1 MRRRAGTTLPLYVG
15 GFLGPFGGAVVP
27 VLVPQLRD
35 AFSAPTETIA
45 LAIPAYL
52 VPFALLQLVSG
63 TLGERIGRRRVVR
76 TGYLVYALSCVASA
90 LAPDI
95 GVFLGTRALSGAA
108 NAFLTP
114 LLLAGLADLT
124 TARLGRA
131 VGTFA
136 AVQTSAAALSPLCGG
151 LLGALG
157 WRAAFVAPAAVAVAL
172 ALLPPPDAVRA
183 EGVALPR
190 FRSVLTGRVGLVSA
204 AAFAAYCGTAGVN
217 FLVAVLAADRFGIDS
232 IGRGVVLAGFGV
244 AGMLLGRL
252 AGAAVDRLGLARV
265 AVTGSLVCGLLVALL
280 GFAPGPIALAA
291 LWTLV
296 GAASALIW
304 AGLNLLAV
312 NAVPGNRAGGTSVI
326 GAFKFAGSAV
336 APLMWLPLYHVDPR
350 LGFAGAGAMAALAGA
365 FILPL
370 GRRARLGAWLRSRS
384 PRSGT
389 PSRRSSTPSAT
400 SAPTSP
406 PSAGDPS
413 PSGSSP
419 SAST

>member
-1 MRRRAGTTLPLYVG
+1 
-15 GFLGPFGGAVVP
+15 
-27 VLVPQLRD
+27 
-35 AFSAPTETIA
+35 
-45 LAIPAYL
+45 
-52 VPFALLQLVSG
+52 
-63 TLGERIGRRRVVR
+63 
-76 TGYLVYALSCVASA
+76 
-90 LAPDI
+90 
-95 GVFLGTRALSGAA
+95 
-108 NAFLTP
+108 
-114 LLLAGLADLT
+114 
-124 TARLGRA
+124 
-131 VGTFA
+131 
-136 AVQTSAAALSPLCGG
+136 
-151 LLGALG
+151 
-157 WRAAFVAPAAVAVAL
+157 
-172 ALLPPPDAVRA
+172 
-183 EGVALPR
+183 
-190 FRSVLTGRVGLVSA
+190 VGLVSA

>member
-1 MRRRAGTTLPLYVG
+1 MPRRAGSTLPLYIG

-52 VPFALLQLVSG
+52 IPFAVLQLVSG
-63 TLGERIGRRRVVR
+63 TLGERLGRRRVVR
-76 TGYLVYALSCVASA
+76 AGYLLYALSCVASA

-95 GVFLGTRALSGAA
+95 GTFLGARVLAGTA
-108 NAFLTP
+108 NAFTTP
-114 LLLAGLADLT
+114 LLLAGLAEAT
-124 TARLGRA
+124 TAGLGRA

-136 AVQTSAAALSPLCGG
+136 AVQTSAVALAPLCGG

-157 WRAAFVAPAAVAVAL
+157 WRAPFLVPAAVAVGL
-172 ALLPPPDAVRA
+172 AFVPPADAVRA
-183 EGVALPR
+183 AGAAPPR

-217 FLVAVLAADRFGIDS
+217 FLVAILAADRFGIDS
-232 IGRGVVLAGFGV
+232 IGRGAVLAGFGV

-252 AGAAVDRLGLARV
+252 AGGAVDRLGLAPV
-265 AVTGSLVCGLLVALL
+265 AVTGSLVCGVLVALL
-280 GFAPGPIALAA
+280 GFAPGPVALAA

-296 GAASALIW
+296 GGGSALIW
-304 AGLNLLAV
+304 AGLNMLAV

-336 APLMWLPLYHVDPR
+336 APLMWLPLYHLDPR
-350 LGFAGAGAMAALAGA
+350 LGFAGAGLMAALAGA

-370 GRRARLGAWLRSRS
+370 GRRATLGAWLRSRS

-389 PSRRSSTPSAT
+389 PSRRSSTPSGT

-406 PSAGDPS
+406 PSAGEPS
-413 PSGSSP
+413 PSASSP

>member
-1 MRRRAGTTLPLYVG
+1 MPRRAGSTFPLYVG

-27 VLVPQLRD
+27 VLIPQLRL
-35 AFSAPTETIA
+35 AFDAPTHTIA
-45 LAIPAYL
+45 AAIPAYL
-52 VPFALLQLVSG
+52 IPFALLQLVSG
-63 TLGERIGRRRVVR
+63 TIGERLGRRRVVR
-76 TGYLVYALSCVASA
+76 TGYVVYALSCVASA
-90 LAPDI
+90 LAPDV
-95 GVFLGTRALSGAA
+95 GAFLGTRALSGAA

-114 LLLAGLADLT
+114 LLLAGLADVT
-124 TARLGRA
+124 TAKLGRT

-136 AVQTSAAALSPLCGG
+136 AVQTSAVALSPLCGG

-157 WRAAFVAPAAVAVAL
+157 WRAAFLAPAGVAVAL
-172 ALLPPPDAVRA
+172 ACVPPPDAVRA
-183 EGVALPR
+183 EGAATPR
-190 FRSVLTGRVGLVSA
+190 LRSVLTARVGMVSA
-204 AAFAAYCGTAGVN
+204 AAFAAYCGTAGVS
-217 FLVAVLAADRFGIDS
+217 FLVALDAADRFGVDS

-244 AGMLLGRL
+244 AGMVLGRL
-252 AGAAVDRLGLARV
+252 AGGAVDRLGLAPV
-265 AVTGSLVCGLLVALL
+265 AVTGALACGVLVALL
-280 GFAPGPIALAA
+280 GFAGGPVALAA

-296 GAASALIW
+296 GAGSALLW
-304 AGLNLLAV
+304 AGLNVLAV
-312 NAVPGNRAGGTSVI
+312 SAVPGNRAGGTSVV
-326 GAFKFAGSAV
+326 GAFKFGGSAV
-336 APLMWLPLYHVDPR
+336 APLMWLPLYQVEPR

-389 PSRRSSTPSAT
+389 PSRRSSTRSAT

-406 PSAGDPS
+406 PSTGDPS

>member
-1 MRRRAGTTLPLYVG
+1 MSRRAGSTLPLYVG

-35 AFSAPTETIA
+35 AFAAPTETIA
-45 LAIPAYL
+45 AAIPAY
-52 VPFALLQLVSG
+52 VIPFALFMLVSG
-63 TLGERIGRRRVVR
+63 TIGERFGRRRVVR
-76 TGYLVYALSCVASA
+76 FAYVLYALSCLASA

-95 GVFLGTRALSGAA
+95 GVFLGARVLAGTA
-108 NAFLTP
+108 NAFTTP
-114 LLLAGLADLT
+114 LLLAGLAEVT
-124 TARLGRA
+124 TAGLGRA

-136 AVQTSAAALSPLCGG
+136 AVQTAAVALAPLCGG

-157 WRAAFVAPAAVAVAL
+157 WRVPFLVPAAVAVAL
-172 ALLPPPDAVRA
+172 AFVPPADATRTA
-183 EGVALPR
+183 GAVAPR
-190 FRSVLTGRVGLVSA
+190 LRSVLTARVGLVSA
-204 AAFAAYCGTAGVN
+204 AAFAAWCGTAGAN
-217 FLVAVLAADRFGIDS
+217 FLVAIDAADRFGVDT

-252 AGAAVDRLGLARV
+252 AGSAVDRLGIAPV
-265 AVTGSLVCGLLVALL
+265 VVGGSVMCGVLVALI
-280 GFAPGPIALAA
+280 GFAPGAVALAA

-296 GAASALIW
+296 GAGSALMW
-304 AGLNLLAV
+304 AGLNLLSV
-312 NAVPGNRAGGTSVI
+312 NAVPGNRAGGTSVVT
-326 GAFKFAGSAV
+326 AFKFAGSAA

-350 LGFAGAGAMAALAGA
+350 LGFAGAGAMAALTGV

-389 PSRRSSTPSAT
+389 PSPRSSTPSAT

-413 PSGSSP
+413 PSASPPSP
-419 SAST
+419 ST